1 MLCAACVLA
10 AVVYPPILSVLTV
23 GVLTVGAVMR
33 NAVGTMGVV
42 MPCIINN
49 FTQKFTA
56 TFSGC
61 ECHTN
66 IEDLGQNY
74 NFYVAF
80 TV

>member
-1 MLCAACVLA
+1 MSTVH
-10 AVVYPPILSVLTV
+10 YHRNPSHSPILSALTV
-23 GVLTVGAVMR
+23 GTDCVDVVMH
-33 NAVGTMGVV
+33 NAVGTIGIV
-42 MPCIINN
+42 MPWFKKTTHN
-49 FTQKFTA
+49 FTA
-56 TFSGC
+56 TLSCC